1 MAVERRDTEVKE
13 IVVNRD
19 KVVESQKYV
28 ERENVRNVIETRV
41 QSVPTLEEKVVPV
54 YSTQEK
60 VVEVPYLLE
69 KIVEKIVVMPQV
81 VEVLKYVHE
90 IVEEETLGVAVGAD
104 VNISEV
110 RYKELYGQVRTHF
123 EALLVELRKMR
134 VENPNLKVQIEII
147 ETFLTELDKIIQFP
161 RFYQVEKEKI
171 VEKEV
176 NKPVLVPTATAES
189 IKTETSYAVLIDK
202 LISEIKRI
210 KSSNNSVR
218 LELDEDIQLMFFSD
232 LLDGNKQLRNLSPEL
247 GSQLRS
253 YKESQKSKLYSLG
266 KTWSNDHELMLNTI
280 LDERFTMANLLKE
293 ANLQVEKSKSIANQ
307 RGEANKIL
315 RQNFAHSTT
324 KLENLE
330 RELGIIARNFENN
343 SSVSGELRRIFT
355 GLDEVRGA
363 LTVDPKTVQ
372 TEEIVFAL
380 GDIHGSGDGFIRL
393 QSAFRA
399 LERENQLLKDKY
411 VKWQKTV
418 PNAQILSD
426 KERVIEN
433 LSKQIASLTTEI
445 STVKSQP
452 SLGSVKVDVNAQEY
466 EIRIRTLNSRIQELE
481 SQLRT
486 QKVDYDGQIRQKN
499 NTIRELEDKLASISN
514 SSTVS
519 VSVPVKVG

>member
-104 VNISEV
+104 VNMSEV

-161 RFYQVEKEKI
+161 RFYQVEKEKV

-210 KSSNNSVR
+210 KSSNNGVR

-330 RELGIIARNFENN
+330 RELGIVARNFENN
-343 SSVSGELRRIFT
+343 PSVSGELRRIFT

-363 LTVDPKTVQ
+363 LTVDPKTLQ
-372 TEEIVFAL
+372 TE
-380 GDIHGSGDGFIRL
+380 
-393 QSAFRA
+393 
-399 LERENQLLKDKY
+399 
-411 VKWQKTV
+411 
-418 PNAQILSD
+418 
-426 KERVIEN
+426 
-433 LSKQIASLTTEI
+433 
-445 STVKSQP
+445 
-452 SLGSVKVDVNAQEY
+452 
-466 EIRIRTLNSRIQELE
+466 
-481 SQLRT
+481 
-486 QKVDYDGQIRQKN
+486 
-499 NTIRELEDKLASISN
+499 
-514 SSTVS
+514 
-519 VSVPVKVG
+519 